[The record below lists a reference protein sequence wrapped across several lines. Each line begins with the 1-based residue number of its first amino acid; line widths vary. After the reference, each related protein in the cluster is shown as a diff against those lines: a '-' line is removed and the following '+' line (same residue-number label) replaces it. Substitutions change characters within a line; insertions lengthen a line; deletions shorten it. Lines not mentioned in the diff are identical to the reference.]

1 MLNKQD
7 IINRVGDKFFTV
19 DFVKKNGEK
28 RTMNCRLGVT
38 KHLRGGNSTTA
49 HYDNLLTVYDMK
61 IHGYRTVNIETLQ
74 RITVDNE
81 TITFN
86 NEVGA

>member
-1 MLNKQD
+1 M
-7 IINRVGDKFFTV
+7 

-49 HYDNLLTVYDMK
+49 HYDNLLTVYDLK
-61 IHGYRTVNIETLQ
+61 INSYRTVNIETLE
-74 RITVDNE
+74 RLTVDNE
-81 TITFN
+81 TINFKQG
-86 NEVGA
+86 V

>member
-1 MLNKQD
+1 MNKQD

-38 KHLRGGNSTTA
+38 KHLRGGSSTTA
-49 HYDNLLTVYDMK
+49 HYDNLLTVYDLK
-61 IHGYRTVNIETLQ
+61 IHSYRTVNIETLE
-74 RITVDNE
+74 RLTVDNE

-86 NEVGA
+86 KG

>member
-1 MLNKQD
+1 MNKQD

-19 DFVKKNGEK
+19 EFTKKNGEL

-38 KHLRGGNSTTA
+38 RHLRGGNSTTA
-49 HYDNLLTVYDMK
+49 HHDNLLTVYDMK

-74 RITVDNE
+74 RLTVDNE
-81 TITFN
+81 TINF
-86 NEVGA
+86 ELGE